1 MITPYAETQL
11 KTKLLTDNGTL
22 YIGLSTT
29 VPNDDST
36 NFNEVSF
43 TGYARQEIT
52 FGTIDET
59 PTKNNAQIDFVR
71 PPASFNTTVSAF
83 GVFDAATG
91 GNMLFW
97 GDLQQGGSSTSITYN
112 NNYSVSI
119 GVDGIT
125 LDLIKQ

>member
-29 VPNDDST
+29 TPNDDGT

-43 TGYARQEIT
+43 TGSARQEIT

-59 PTKNNAQIDFVR
+59 ATLNDTQIDFVR
-71 PPASFNTTVSAF
+71 PPTSFNTTVNSF
-83 GVFDAATG
+83 GVFDAQTG

-97 GDLQQGGSSTSITYN
+97 GDLQQGGTTTSIAYN

-119 GVDGIT
+119 GVGGIT
-125 LDLIKQ
+125 LDLLKQ